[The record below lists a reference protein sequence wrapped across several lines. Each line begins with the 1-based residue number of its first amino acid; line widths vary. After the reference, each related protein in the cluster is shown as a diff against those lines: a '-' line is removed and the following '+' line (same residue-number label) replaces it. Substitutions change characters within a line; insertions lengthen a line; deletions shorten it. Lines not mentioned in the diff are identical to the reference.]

1 MICACSIRRISTS
14 HGGRVFIMMNVLS
27 LISAAADLW
36 MELVV
41 SATPLSPA
49 AVALGTALSYTYKV
63 CRNATLVIYL
73 IFIFVITRTEY
84 RIRSPWVRLLLWLPN
99 AVMLLTLAQNPFTHN
114 VFTVTAEAGYARGPA
129 LNILYVLALLYGVA
143 GTAYCIYCKRYL
155 ALRKWAGLL
164 SIYVLTFAA
173 VLLQFFRSD
182 LLVEMFCAA
191 IGLLMILLLVL
202 RPEETVDTGVGVQ
215 NWEAYQNDL
224 RNVLLSR
231 QKVQLVAVSM
241 TNAQEIRAYL
251 GETQY
256 NAYVFEVA
264 DELRR
269 LYRRKRGH
277 AEIYF
282 ERPGSFY
289 FILDAQDY
297 DMETL
302 VPLFLAKTRERVRR
316 YADMGVRFDPRVCL
330 IQCPDD
336 LSEVK
341 DVINLGHKFTALA
354 PADQTVCRAADI
366 CKSRTF
372 GIENNMEEILN
383 RAVTENRLEIYYQPI
398 YDTGGHCFRSAEALA
413 RLNDSKYGMISP
425 STFIPAAET
434 LGLMLPL
441 GNMVLESVFRFI
453 AEHDIKALGLSCID
467 INLSVAQCM
476 QSDLPQIVRAL
487 QEKYGVSPSQVN
499 FEITE
504 TVFGRISSVMDA
516 NLRELSDMGYSFSL
530 DDYGIGY
537 SNIQRLSRLPLS
549 IIKIDKSMVDQ
560 MFSHDGGVILRDTVR
575 MMQDIHKKLVI
586 EGVETREAM
595 EALTDM
601 SCEFIQGFYYSKP
614 LPENVFIDFLKS
626 HNASAANG

>member
-241 TNAQEIRAYL
+241 TNAQEIAPTW
-251 GETQY
+251 G
-256 NAYVFEVA
+256 
-264 DELRR
+264 RR
-269 LYRRKRGH
+269 STTLMCSKWRTSCAGCTAVSAGMPKYILSVPAPSILSWTRRITIWKRWCRFFWLKRGS
-277 AEIYF
+277 A
-282 ERPGSFY
+282 
-289 FILDAQDY
+289 
-297 DMETL
+297 
-302 VPLFLAKTRERVRR
+302 
-316 YADMGVRFDPRVCL
+316 C
-330 IQCPDD
+330 
-336 LSEVK
+336 
-341 DVINLGHKFTALA
+341 
-354 PADQTVCRAADI
+354 
-366 CKSRTF
+366 
-372 GIENNMEEILN
+372 
-383 RAVTENRLEIYYQPI
+383 AVTPI
-398 YDTGGHCFRSAEALA
+398 WACALIRGCA
-413 RLNDSKYGMISP
+413 
-425 STFIPAAET
+425 
-434 LGLMLPL
+434 
-441 GNMVLESVFRFI
+441 
-453 AEHDIKALGLSCID
+453 
-467 INLSVAQCM
+467 
-476 QSDLPQIVRAL
+476 
-487 QEKYGVSPSQVN
+487 
-499 FEITE
+499 
-504 TVFGRISSVMDA
+504 
-516 NLRELSDMGYSFSL
+516 
-530 DDYGIGY
+530 
-537 SNIQRLSRLPLS
+537 
-549 IIKIDKSMVDQ
+549 
-560 MFSHDGGVILRDTVR
+560 
-575 MMQDIHKKLVI
+575 
-586 EGVETREAM
+586 
-595 EALTDM
+595 
-601 SCEFIQGFYYSKP
+601 
-614 LPENVFIDFLKS
+614 
-626 HNASAANG
+626 